1 MPRKRT
7 TGRARAVTGTSR
19 VQLELERVNRKL
31 NTLAK
36 SGQYGSYAS
45 KRLINVLSE
54 DERVVIKK
62 SRRGRRQVII
72 QGVKVLSQNQSRYY
86 AKTLRE
92 FRTAKT
98 STPLGIRETRR
109 KAEEKIKQSLGG
121 ALSRKITNKDL
132 DDFYKLVT
140 DADYRKIYEYITPSE
155 LEVIIDTAKRNAY
168 DEDQFKD
175 LLFSYISKEPDEE
188 LRQIARRLYIK
199 FVLGNG

>member
-7 TGRARAVTGTSR
+7 TGRARPVTGTSR

-36 SGQYGSYAS
+36 SGHYGSYAS

-109 KAEEKIKQSLGG
+109 KAEEKLKQSLGN
-121 ALSRKITNKDL
+121 ITNKTITTKDV
-132 DDFYKLVT
+132 DDFYSIVS
-140 DADYRKIYEYITPSE
+140 DADYKKIVEKIPPSE
-155 LEVIIDTAKRNAY
+155 FYVIVTTAKRNSY
-168 DEDQFKD
+168 NEEQFIDLLSSYVTDSDED
-175 LLFSYISKEPDEE
+175 
-188 LRQIARRLYIK
+188 LRKIASRLYKK
-199 FVLGNG
+199 FVVG

>member
-54 DERVVIKK
+54 DQRVVIKK

-72 QGVKVLSQNQSRYY
+72 QGVKVLSQSQSRYY

-109 KAEEKIKQSLGG
+109 KAEEKLKQSLGN
-121 ALSRKITNKDL
+121 ITNKTITTKDV
-132 DDFYKLVT
+132 DDFYSIVS
-140 DADYRKIYEYITPSE
+140 DADYKKIVEKILPSE
-155 LEVIIDTAKRNAY
+155 FYVIVTTAKRNGY
-168 DEDQFKD
+168 KEEQFIDLLSSYVTDSDED
-175 LLFSYISKEPDEE
+175 
-188 LRQIARRLYIK
+188 LRKIASRLYKK
-199 FVLGNG
+199 FVIG

>member
-98 STPLGIRETRR
+98 STPLGIKETRR
-109 KAEEKIKQSLGG
+109 KAEEKLKQSLGN
-121 ALSRKITNKDL
+121 ITNKTITTKDV
-132 DDFYKLVT
+132 DDFYSIVS
-140 DADYRKIYEYITPSE
+140 DADYKKIVEKIPPSE
-155 LEVIIDTAKRNAY
+155 FYVIVTAARKNKYNAEQFTDLLSSYVTDTDEDLRVIAKR
-168 DEDQFKD
+168 
-175 LLFSYISKEPDEE
+175 LFN
-188 LRQIARRLYIK
+188 K
-199 FVLGNG
+199 FVVG